1 MVNTNVITRRWG
13 NSIGVILPKDIVEK
27 EHIKENMRINI
38 LISKKSNVLN
48 ETFGMLKGRL
58 KKSSQQMKDELKKE
72 LYKENEGLLL

>member
-1 MVNTNVITRRWG
+1 MVNTNVITRKWG
-13 NSIGVILPKDIVEK
+13 NSIGVILPKDIIEK

-48 ETFGMLKGRL
+48 ETFGMLKGKF

>member
-1 MVNTNVITRRWG
+1 
-13 NSIGVILPKDIVEK
+13 
-27 EHIKENMRINI
+27 MRINI

-48 ETFGMLKGRL
+48 ETFGMLKGKF